1 LDRTVK
7 SQILKRGYSIE
18 IWREFLIIKM
28 TKLRKSNNMKTQIKN
43 IFNNSGKEEIL
54 NKKGFYSISPNSKD
68 NRNLE
73 IIRLDNICKRYKM
86 GEEIVQ
92 AVCDASLTINKGDF
106 VAIVGPSGSG
116 KSTMMNM
123 VGALDLASKGD
134 IFLDNIDIEHLS
146 ESRLAQIRGKRIG
159 FIFQTFN
166 LIPTLNALENVAL
179 PMIFQGVSKSKRI
192 EMAKKLLNDVKLSH
206 RMYHLPNELSGGE
219 RQRVA
224 IARAL
229 ANDPEVIL
237 ADEPTGNL
245 DSKTGEEIMRMFI
258 DLNNSGKTIIM
269 ITHDNEL
276 AKRAKRIIR
285 LRDGKI
291 VSQE

>member
-1 LDRTVK
+1 MAIK
-7 SQILKRGYSIE
+7 QPKHGKRNE
-18 IWREFLIIKM
+18 
-28 TKLRKSNNMKTQIKN
+28 
-43 IFNNSGKEEIL
+43 
-54 NKKGFYSISPNSKD
+54 D
-68 NRNLE
+68 E

-86 GEEIVQ
+86 GDSIIQ
-92 AVCDASLTINKGDF
+92 AVCNASLTINKGEF

-123 VGALDLASKGD
+123 VGALDLATNGE
-134 IFLDNIDIEHLS
+134 ILLDGIDIEHVS

-179 PMIFQGVSKSKRI
+179 PMMFQGIPARKRI
-192 EMAKKLLNDVKLSH
+192 ERARKLLTEVKLSH

-245 DSKTGEEIMRMFI
+245 DSKTGEEILNMFI
-258 DLNNSGKTIIM
+258 ELNKQGKTIIM
-269 ITHDNEL
+269 ITHDNNL
-276 AKRAKRIIR
+276 AKRAQRIIR
-285 LRDGKI
+285 LKDGMI
-291 VSQE
+291 VK